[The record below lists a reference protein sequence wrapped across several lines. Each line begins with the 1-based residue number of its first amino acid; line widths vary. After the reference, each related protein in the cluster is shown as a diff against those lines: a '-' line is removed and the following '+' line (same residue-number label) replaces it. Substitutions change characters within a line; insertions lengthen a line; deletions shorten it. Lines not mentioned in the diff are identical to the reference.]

1 MFENIIPI
9 LLFLSF
15 LLLFLLVIAAKTL
28 RVAKPDE
35 LLVVFRLEKLFAV
48 YGPGLSVVIPFIDRV
63 VKIKV
68 EEIPNW
74 QKLSETDLQL
84 QAAEI
89 ATKGKQLGQR

>member
-1 MFENIIPI
+1 MVPT
-9 LLFLSF
+9 LFLIAF
-15 LLLFLLVIAAKTL
+15 LFIFLLVIAAKSL

-35 LLVVFRLEKLFAV
+35 LLVIFRLEKCFAV
-48 YGPGLSVVIPFIDRV
+48 YGPGWSVVIPFIDRV

-74 QKLSETDLQL
+74 QKLSETELQL

-89 ATKGKQLGQR
+89 AVKGKQSQTYIK